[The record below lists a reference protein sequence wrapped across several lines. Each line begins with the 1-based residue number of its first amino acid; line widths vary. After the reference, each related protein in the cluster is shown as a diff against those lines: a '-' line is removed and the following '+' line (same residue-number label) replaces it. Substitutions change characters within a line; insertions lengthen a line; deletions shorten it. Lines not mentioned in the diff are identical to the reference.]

1 MAGNQACSCFRR
13 WCHNILWM
21 TIGYITILRGQESKT
36 EDRIQNSEFGIRE
49 EPRTR
54 KPKPNT
60 PKARSASPS
69 PSMIV
74 GANGWPIANRSPGA
88 GGRPLRRRRGMML
101 VYGRERLRGDRRR
114 SGRFNQ
120 CASLTAW
127 YVELLDVFRP
137 SPSCCQI
144 ENHTSAYCPVDASRR
159 SRSGHGDGESRQ
171 RLARSGLPAHDHGTG
186 FQRCAGSHAYGV
198 PLLPVSGSC
207 I

>member
-1 MAGNQACSCFRR
+1 MLSEMVSQYIVDDNRVY
-13 WCHNILWM
+13 HNITWS
-21 TIGYITILRGQESKT
+21 GVEDKKT
-36 EDRIQNSEFGIRE
+36 EFRIRE

-60 PKARSASPS
+60 PKARTASPS

-74 GANGWPIANRSPGA
+74 GANGWPIANRSPG
-88 GGRPLRRRRGMML
+88 GRPLRRRRGMML
-101 VYGRERLRGDRRR
+101 VYGRQRLRGDRRR

-186 FQRCAGSHAYGV
+186 FQRCAGSHPYGV
-198 PLLPVSGSC
+198 TLLPVSASC